1 MRKKVAIVQ
10 SSYIPWKGFF
20 DLINLVDEFILYD
33 DVQFTRRDWRN
44 RNKIKTQNGFLWLT
58 IPVVVKGKY
67 FQKISETTISDP
79 SWKVDHWKSI
89 VHNYAKAKYFL
100 DYKDYF
106 EELFLGAT
114 EQSLSLINHRFLTS
128 ICQLLGITTKLSWSM
143 DYKLVDGKTERLIN
157 LCQQAGA
164 TEYISGPSA
173 KAYMQDNLF
182 KEAGM
187 NLSYMDYSNYPE
199 YSQLFPPF
207 VQEVSIL
214 DLIFNEGPNAIKYMK
229 SFESGVL
236 NEPAD
241 DFIVSA

>member
-1 MRKKVAIVQ
+1 
-10 SSYIPWKGFF
+10 
-20 DLINLVDEFILYD
+20 
-33 DVQFTRRDWRN
+33 
-44 RNKIKTQNGFLWLT
+44 
-58 IPVVVKGKY
+58 
-67 FQKISETTISDP
+67 
-79 SWKVDHWKSI
+79 
-89 VHNYAKAKYFL
+89 
-100 DYKDYF
+100 
-106 EELFLGAT
+106 
-114 EQSLSLINHRFLTS
+114 
-128 ICQLLGITTKLSWSM
+128 M

-241 DFIVSA
+241 DFVVSA